1 MQFSSYLAL
10 QAPRRCTCFW
20 RQPTTMTDTV
30 TCAVHGTTTTNTS
43 TDSTSMSTFP
53 LAPQWQQRRV
63 LPSLDD
69 IVRVVAPSS
78 SSSPSP
84 AGEYDHIHT
93 SPNNCVLLADSI
105 SALLPIL
112 RYAHVC
118 IYVCMYVFMYIYLN
132 PCKYTYNACMYV
144 YMYVFLYY
152 NYASNNNYLAQT

>member
-1 MQFSSYLAL
+1 ML
-10 QAPRRCTCFW
+10 QAPRRCTCFFW

-43 TDSTSMSTFP
+43 TDFTFMSTFP

-84 AGEYDHIHT
+84 AGDYDHIQYIHLLIIVSCPQCFSVT
-93 SPNNCVLLADSI
+93 SHP
-105 SALLPIL
+105 AL
-112 RYAHVC
+112 C
-118 IYVCMYVFMYIYLN
+118 TCMYVCMYICMCLCICFNL
-132 PCKYTYNACMYV
+132 CKYTYNACMYV
-144 YMYVFLYY
+144 YMYFCI
-152 NYASNNNYLAQT
+152 SNNDYLAHT

>member
-1 MQFSSYLAL
+1 MQFSSHLAL

-30 TCAVHGTTTTNTS
+30 TCAVHSTTTTNTS
-43 TDSTSMSTFP
+43 TDFNSMSTFP

-93 SPNNCVLLADSI
+93 SPNYCVL
-105 SALLPIL
+105 PT
-112 RYAHVC
+112 
-118 IYVCMYVFMYIYLN
+118 VFQHYFFPSCVMH
-132 PCKYTYNACMYV
+132 MYV
-144 YMYVFLYY
+144 YMYVCMCL
-152 NYASNNNYLAQT
+152 